1 MRIIYWNTSCLEP
14 EIEAVSKELF
24 QLATHFQPSLL
35 FSINPQI
42 GLRGSLAQRYVG
54 FHPRFDPL
62 LRVIIPLIESLGDIN
77 HVYGEI
83 CPWTFS
89 KTLKRKPLILTIA
102 SEKGEPQLDFLDRCR
117 KIIVQTEA
125 MRGILVALGVE
136 ASKTVV
142 LYPAVDLQRF
152 TPRQAGATFP
162 HAPKVLFA
170 TAPRTWEEMEARG
183 VQLLLAAAK
192 GSPEVRYHLLYRRW
206 RHHYTSLQPTKELM
220 TSHQLRNVTL
230 TDGVVDDMPSV
241 YRDHHF
247 TVIPYTK
254 PGGGKECPNSVIEG
268 LACGLPALVSSATPF
283 SHFVATHKCGIVFEP
298 NPSSLIAAID
308 EGLAQYHQL
317 SNHASSVAQEFFSQ
331 TTMFGKLAQIYQD
344 VL

>member
-24 QLATHFQPSLL
+24 QLAAHFRPSLL

-42 GLRGSLAQRYVG
+42 GLRGSLAKRYVG

-62 LRVIIPLIESLGDIN
+62 LRLIIPLIESSGDIN
-77 HVYGEI
+77 HVYGEV

-89 KTLKRKPLILTIA
+89 KALKRKPLILTIA
-102 SEKGEPQLDFLDRCR
+102 SEKGKPQLDFLDRCR

-125 MRGILVALGVE
+125 MRGILLALGVE

-152 TPRQAGATFP
+152 TPRQVSKAAP

-170 TAPRTWEEMEARG
+170 TAPRTLEEMEDRG

-192 GSPEVRYHLLYRRW
+192 DSPEVRYHLLYRQW
-206 RHHYTSLQPTKELM
+206 RHHYTSLQPTKELI
-220 TSHQLRNVTL
+220 TSHKLHNVTL
-230 TDGVVDDMPSV
+230 TNGVVDDMPSV

-247 TVIPYTK
+247 TVVPYTK
-254 PGGGKECPNSVIEG
+254 PDGGKECPNSVIEG

-283 SHFVATHKCGIVFEP
+283 SDFVATHKCGIVFEP
-298 NPSSLIAAID
+298 NPSSLVAAID
-308 EGLAQYHQL
+308 EGLAQYQML
-317 SNHASSVAQEFFSQ
+317 SNNAASIAREFFSH
-331 TTMFGKLAQIYQD
+331 TTMFGKLAQVYRD